1 MATITLIA
9 GAGFKDDSLVITL
22 DGTNRRLEH
31 LTTDYSIGVAQ
42 KIELDAPSGTYT
54 LNLLYPKNGQELTL
68 KVGADSHKAIR
79 VELTPQKQLTAE
91 VAENDE
97 EPLF

>member
-9 GAGFKDDSLVITL
+9 GAGFKDDSLIVTL
-22 DGTNRRLEH
+22 NGNSRRLEH

-42 KIELDAPSGTYT
+42 RIELYVPSDTHT
-54 LNLLYPKNGQELTL
+54 LSLLYPKNGQELTMKL
-68 KVGADSHKAIR
+68 GTDGPKAIR

-91 VAENDE
+91 ATENE
-97 EPLF
+97 EPLY